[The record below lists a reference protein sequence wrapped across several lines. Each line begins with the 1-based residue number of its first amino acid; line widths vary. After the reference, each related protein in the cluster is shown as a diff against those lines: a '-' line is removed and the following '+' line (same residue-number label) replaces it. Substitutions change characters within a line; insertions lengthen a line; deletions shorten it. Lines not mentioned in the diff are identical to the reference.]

1 MRRKKSES
9 VTWKSIK
16 GWVEFGQGLPVAE
29 PKPMEEWKHIQEF
42 LREGK
47 KILASERKRMRGL
60 LKSSCAK
67 FRPLHDPLQA
77 ELGTHRWLA
86 HEREESYSDWMK
98 WILEQISDP
107 RRIGKV
113 MGVKE
118 KSLSRFSGEI
128 RIDREVGIK
137 DMEGNRRRTDLD
149 ISYGGTDAFR
159 VEIKKGDARD
169 VDPKQLKAQER
180 ERQFQYYILIVSA
193 GQTRDCCRPFSVR
206 YWKDICIEL
215 RRFVRRMKRMRSKQA
230 VVSAMILG
238 FVGAVEQNL
247 LDMPGNLD
255 DLIDT
260 DQIPLSLGDHI
271 KASF

>member
-1 MRRKKSES
+1 MVENMRRKKSES

-118 KSLSRFSGEI
+118 KSLSRFSGKI

-149 ISYGGTDAFR
+149 ISYGETDAFR
-159 VEIKKGDARD
+159 VEIKKGMR
-169 VDPKQLKAQER
+169 VMSIPNNSRLKSGRGSSNTTYLLFPQGKR
-180 ERQFQYYILIVSA
+180 VITVGGF
-193 GQTRDCCRPFSVR
+193 PFVIGKT
-206 YWKDICIEL
+206 Y
-215 RRFVRRMKRMRSKQA
+215 V
-230 VVSAMILG
+230 
-238 FVGAVEQNL
+238 
-247 LDMPGNLD
+247 
-255 DLIDT
+255 
-260 DQIPLSLGDHI
+260 
-271 KASF
+271 